1 MSFVPP
7 LSQIGEPP
15 WEIATLYPT
24 QGNWDFHDY
33 LSLNTNHFVEFVD
46 GCVEVLP
53 TPSQL
58 HQLIVAYLYETIKAF
73 VVAGDLGKVLFAPMR
88 VRLTQDTVR
97 EPDVIF
103 MLKQHA
109 HRRGEKYW
117 QGADLVLEVVSP
129 DDPAR
134 DLETKRAEYAAAG
147 IPEYWIVDPRDQTIT
162 VLALQPG
169 KNEYTEAGKYA
180 VGQQAESALL
190 TGLRVDVAET
200 FSQA

>member
-33 LSLNTNHFVEFVD
+33 LSLNTNHFVELAE

-53 TPSQL
+53 MPSQL

-88 VRLTQDTVR
+88 VRLSKDTVR

-117 QGADLVLEVVSP
+117 QGADLVVEVVSA

-134 DLETKRAEYAAAG
+134 DLETKRAEYAQAG
-147 IPEYWIVDPRDQTIT
+147 IPEYWIVDPRDQTIRVLTLPQGT
-162 VLALQPG
+162 V
-169 KNEYTEAGKYA
+169 EYVEAGKYSA
-180 VGQQAESALL
+180 GQSAQSVLL
-190 TGLRVDVAET
+190 SGLRIDVTEA
-200 FSQA
+200 FAQA